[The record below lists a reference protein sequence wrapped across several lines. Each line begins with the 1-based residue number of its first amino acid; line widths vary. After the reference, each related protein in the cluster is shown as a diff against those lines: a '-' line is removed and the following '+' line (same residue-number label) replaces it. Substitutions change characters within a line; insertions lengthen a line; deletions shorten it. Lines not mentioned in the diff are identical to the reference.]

1 MLQSLHVK
9 NLALIDEIE
18 VEFAEGLN
26 ILTGETGAG
35 KSIILGSVNLA
46 LGGRYTKDLI
56 RQGENYA
63 LVELVFTVTEK
74 SRLKA
79 LEKLCIYPEDGL
91 LILSRKLMDGRSV
104 SRINGETVTI
114 AVLKEV
120 AAILIDIHGQHEHQS
135 LLYKKNHLG
144 FVDAFAWDYLADIKK
159 QAASAYQEYRTCKK
173 TLDEADMDESSRAK
187 ELDFLKFEVSEI
199 EDAMLKE
206 GEDEELETTF
216 KRMENGRKIAESTAA
231 SYAYTS
237 GEAGSASECLSRAI
251 RELAPVSNLD
261 ETAGNLYSQLMEIDS
276 LLNDF
281 NHDLSDYQDS
291 LEFSEE
297 DYMTIT
303 ERLNE
308 INRLKTKYGTD
319 IAGILDYGDRRTGWL
334 AQGGGGDPAL
344 FPVAS
349 E

>member
-144 FVDAFAWDYLADIKK
+144 FADIKK

-237 GEAGSASECLSRAI
+237 G
-251 RELAPVSNLD
+251 
-261 ETAGNLYSQLMEIDS
+261 
-276 LLNDF
+276 
-281 NHDLSDYQDS
+281 
-291 LEFSEE
+291 
-297 DYMTIT
+297 
-303 ERLNE
+303 
-308 INRLKTKYGTD
+308 
-319 IAGILDYGDRRTGWL
+319 
-334 AQGGGGDPAL
+334 
-344 FPVAS
+344 
-349 E
+349 